1 MVKILSLV
9 MFLGLFQTTSE
20 KEAKKLMD
28 KVSSHYQALKSLE
41 IQFSYE
47 LKVGNKSD
55 GIQKGSL
62 ISKGEMYKLSLP
74 DIDLYCDGT
83 DQYAHLKK
91 NKEIQ
96 ISRRDESDNR
106 YHPKALASIHKSGS
120 YIFRIEEKIVEKT
133 KKLTVIEFM
142 PSDKNESVFKIKLFI
157 NESEN
162 LIEKVQWFE
171 KSGKMTLVSFT
182 KMQSNKSFTDAFF
195 KPDYKNLSGVHVED
209 LRED

>member
-1 MVKILSLV
+1 MAMILTIMMIS
-9 MFLGLFQTTSE
+9 GLAQFPSE

-28 KVSSHYQALKSLE
+28 KVSQHYQTLKSLE

-47 LKVGNKSD
+47 LKVGDKSD

-62 ISKGEMYKLSLP
+62 ISKGDMYKLSLP

-83 DQYAHLKK
+83 DHYAHLKK

-106 YHPKALASIHKSGS
+106 YHPKSLASIHKSGS
-120 YIFRIEEKIVEKT
+120 FLFRIEDKIVEKS
-133 KKLTVIEFM
+133 KKLTVVEFK
-142 PSDKNESVFKIKLFI
+142 PTDKNESVFKIKLFI

-171 KSGKMTLVSFT
+171 KSGKTTLVSFT
-182 KMQSNKSFTDAFF
+182 RMQSNKSYADTFF